1 MSATHDPL
9 ASYPLPRRLSVI
21 LVLMAAGGVI
31 LWGGL
36 GLPERAWAHPAPR
49 AFTAEPLTE
58 TVESFIYLPLALS
71 NYSLACEPIPDV
83 RYAALSVDNPHNPDA
98 ENDPGYNLG
107 LLGYELTDAYR
118 GLVDY
123 GGDAD
128 PNAPQFPA
136 LFSDQRVPNFPN
148 VYRLYHG
155 WGEPITDWPVTML
168 GMEVGEGEVLH
179 VPESGYRIDP
189 QGYQVLVIYASEQ
202 RIAINY
208 TRGDHL
214 LGYTV
219 YVENVCVE
227 PSLLELYRQLD
238 AAGRTELPALYG
250 SQPFGRATTT
260 EIRVVIR
267 DGGAAMDPRSRKDWW
282 RGR

>member
-1 MSATHDPL
+1 LSATHAPL
-9 ASYPLPRRLSVI
+9 ALHPLPRRLSVI
-21 LVLMAAGGVI
+21 LVLLAAGGAI

-36 GLPERAWAHPAPR
+36 RPSERAWAHPAPR
-49 AFTAEPLTE
+49 AFTGEPFTD
-58 TVESFIYLPLALS
+58 TTESFIYLPLALS
-71 NYSLACEPIPDV
+71 NYSRACEPIPDV
-83 RYAALSVDNPHNPDA
+83 RYAALSVVNPHNPDA

-123 GGDAD
+123 DGDAD

-136 LFSDQRVPNFPN
+136 LFGDQRVPNFPN

-168 GMEVGEGEVLH
+168 GMGVEEAEILH

-250 SQPFGRATTT
+250 SQPFGRATAT

-267 DGGAAMDPRSRKDWW
+267 DTGAAMDPRSRRDWW